1 MYSVDSKSV
10 TILTNAKEYLADFI
24 RLNEAWIKEY
34 FQLEDADRQLA
45 ARPDKIIEDG
55 GYVFTLL
62 ENREVVGVCAL
73 FKDKDNTFQLARMA
87 VSKAYQGQ
95 GYGNA
100 LLEAALAKLMEIKAG
115 KVYLL
120 SNSRLASAI
129 ALYKKHGFTITH
141 EGAFPM
147 YARVDVV
154 MERSL

>member
-1 MYSVDSKSV
+1 MI
-10 TILTNAKEYLADFI
+10 ILVNARAYLADFI
-24 RLNEAWIKEY
+24 QLNEAWINEY
-34 FQLEDADRQLA
+34 FQLEDADRELA

-62 ENREVVGVCAL
+62 ENKEVVGVCAL
-73 FKDKDNTFQLARMA
+73 FRDKDNTFQLARMA
-87 VSKAYQGQ
+87 VSKVYQGR

-100 LLEAALAKLMEIKAG
+100 LLEAALAKLIEIKAG

-129 ALYKKHGFTITH
+129 SLYKKHGFDITH
-141 EGAFPM
+141 EGSHPK

-154 MERSL
+154 MEKNL

>member
-1 MYSVDSKSV
+1 MI
-10 TILTNAKEYLADFI
+10 ILINAKEYLADFI
-24 RLNEAWIKEY
+24 RLNETWIKEY
-34 FQLEDADRQLA
+34 FQLEDADRQLSA
-45 ARPDKIIEDG
+45 KPDKIIEDG

-87 VSKAYQGQ
+87 VSKVYQGQ

-100 LLEAALAKLMEIKAG
+100 LLEAALAKLVEIKAE

-120 SNSRLASAI
+120 SNTRLVSAI
-129 ALYKKHGFTITH
+129 SLYKKHGFNITH
-141 EGAFPM
+141 EGLHPM
-147 YARVDVV
+147 YARVDIV